1 VPGSAFPFD
10 INSLR
15 TSPGLGYYVFA
26 MSAEPSLAID
36 LRSDT
41 VTRPTPAMRRAM
53 AEAEVGDDVYAED
66 PTVNRLQARA
76 AEIFQRDAALY
87 FPSGSMANLTAIKIW
102 THHGSEVICEAQAH
116 IYLYEMAGIS
126 AIAGCLPNTVPA
138 PGGILTWD
146 LIAPH
151 IRPHIYYRAQ
161 TALIELENT
170 HNMHG
175 GTVYPPDIATDI
187 CEHAHAAG
195 LRVHLDGARIFNASV
210 ALGRSVAD
218 ITRPF
223 DSVMFCLS
231 KGLGAPVGSMLVGS
245 QEFIDKARVTRKLLG
260 GGMRQ
265 AGVLAAAGLI
275 ALEETPKI
283 LHRDHENAR
292 YLAEGLARIPGIAID
307 ATRVVTNILIFDVR
321 RTGRSASDV
330 CAALARQNVLCGSTG
345 EFTIRMVTHR
355 DVDRAAI
362 DRALAVAADVL
373 AQPVTTRTA
382 S

>member
-1 VPGSAFPFD
+1 MP
-10 INSLR
+10 
-15 TSPGLGYYVFA
+15 
-26 MSAEPSLAID
+26 AEVETLID

-53 AEAEVGDDVYAED
+53 AEAQVGDDVYAED
-66 PTVNRLQARA
+66 PTVNCLQARA
-76 AEIFQRDAALY
+76 AEIFEREAALY
-87 FPSGSMANLTAIKIW
+87 FPSGSMANLAAIKIW

-175 GTVYPPDIATDI
+175 GTVYPSEIAADI

-195 LRVHLDGARIFNASV
+195 LRVHLDGARIFNAAV
-210 ALGRSVAD
+210 ALGSSVAA

-245 QEFIDKARVTRKLLG
+245 REFIDKARVMRKLLG

-275 ALEETPKI
+275 ALEEAPS
-283 LHRDHENAR
+283 LLYRDHENAR
-292 YLAEGLARIPGIAID
+292 HLAEGLAQIPGIAID
-307 ATRVVTNILIFDVR
+307 SNKVVTNILIFDVR
-321 RTGRSASDV
+321 GTGRSASDV
-330 CAALARQNVLCGSTG
+330 CAALARRNVLCGATS

-355 DVDRAAI
+355 DVDRDAI
-362 DRALAVAADVL
+362 RRALAIAADVL
-373 AQPVTTRTA
+373 GERATTYGA